1 MAMDKGL
8 EALQVDSS
16 SFKDSGPLLER
27 LIPLA
32 STNLMQYVS
41 EMLKKMGGNL
51 IYKPTGCAMKNGV
64 FAQDTIAA
72 GVQVALFGGTLVSCC
87 KTRSVSEAYLINI
100 GKLIIPRSENEGKVL
115 RLNAFVDGSEMV
127 AQDGLN
133 GAGFNHS
140 CFKANC
146 VMTSGVLVQV
156 WSYEVY
162 RYV

>member
-1 MAMDKGL
+1 MEKDLG
-8 EALQVDSS
+8 ALQVDSS

-41 EMLKKMGGNL
+41 EMLKTMCGDL
-51 IYKPTGCAMKNGV
+51 IYKPTECAMKNGV
-64 FAQDTIAA
+64 FAQTTIPA

-100 GKLIIPRSENEGKVL
+100 GKVIIPRSENDGKVM
-115 RLNAFVDGSEMV
+115 RVNAFVDGSEMC
-127 AQDGLN
+127 AKPGLN

-140 CFKANC
+140 CFEANC

-162 RYV
+162 R